1 MTRLTSSSACFLY
14 FSVYCTFQLVL
25 PSKKENVPLHGERNT
40 LGCSVYNSKAPSD
53 PDLLRGLPEHQL
65 YQFLLVWYSTCNTFQ
80 VKETSIQRT
89 SAIVPSRPL
98 DRGATAHVF
107 THVNKGAMSQ
117 LSRNPATVP
126 LCCSLSVPMDDCK
139 VKWSVG
145 SVVLVSD

>member
-1 MTRLTSSSACFLY
+1 MLKISCNCSIA
-14 FSVYCTFQLVL
+14 
-25 PSKKENVPLHGERNT
+25 PLHDASNT
-40 LGCSVYNSKAPSD
+40 LGFSVYNSKAPPD
-53 PDLLRGLPEHQL
+53 PDLLRGLLEDQL
-65 YQFLLVWYSTCNTFQ
+65 FQFLPVWYSTCNTFQ
-80 VKETSIQRT
+80 VKETCIQRT

-98 DRGATAHVF
+98 DREATVHVF

-117 LSRNPATVP
+117 LCRNPATVP